1 MSHKRLGPVFLQ
13 KREHGL
19 WNWEGDLADS
29 SKQTRPIPFCSHTE
43 VWTRCS
49 LPIAILIAME
59 PQLHTGPR
67 WCHHFCCLI
76 IVSNVVMWSIL
87 LLRWIIRQQLNFVTI
102 ESSGSDHGDEKH
114 LLSRVRCA
122 KLQYNFRSS
131 VTNWK
136 LEYFFQSDYWYTAFN
151 LLWET
156 CYQIDQLAFSF
167 KFIVL
172 LCRVHAM

>member
-1 MSHKRLGPVFLQ
+1 MNLYIEWAIKDWGPYSF
-13 KREHGL
+13 KKESMGYGIEREIWLTAANRQG
-19 WNWEGDLADS
+19 
-29 SKQTRPIPFCSHTE
+29 PIPICSHTE

-49 LPIAILIAME
+49 FQLQSWLSTE
-59 PQLHTGPR
+59 PLHTCPR
-67 WCHHFCCLI
+67 WCHHFYCLI

-136 LEYFFQSDYWYTAFN
+136 LEYFFQSDY
-151 LLWET
+151 
-156 CYQIDQLAFSF
+156 
-167 KFIVL
+167 
-172 LCRVHAM
+172 

>member
-1 MSHKRLGPVFLQ
+1 M
-13 KREHGL
+13 
-19 WNWEGDLADS
+19 ADS

-49 LPIAILIAME
+49 FQLQSWLSTE
-59 PQLHTGPR
+59 PLHTCPR
-67 WCHHFCCLI
+67 WCHHFYCLI

-122 KLQYNFRSS
+122 NYNIISLLKKIQYNFLSS
-131 VTNWK
+131 LTNWK
-136 LEYFFQSDYWYTAFN
+136 KEHFFQSDY
-151 LLWET
+151 
-156 CYQIDQLAFSF
+156 
-167 KFIVL
+167 
-172 LCRVHAM
+172 